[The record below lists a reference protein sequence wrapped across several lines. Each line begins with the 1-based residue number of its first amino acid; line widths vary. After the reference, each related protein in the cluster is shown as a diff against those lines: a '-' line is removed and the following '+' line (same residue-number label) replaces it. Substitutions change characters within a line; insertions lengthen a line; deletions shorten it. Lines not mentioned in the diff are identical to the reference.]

1 MRSPQ
6 FPPGA
11 EIVRTYARYDEHVR
25 AFFTGAYHLLMI
37 VGRPG
42 LAKTHAFESHLSTAS
57 HLIRGW
63 AAPLQVYMDIYRHR
77 DHLLIFDDAETL
89 WKKPGGRVLLRSLS
103 EHKPKK
109 LMQWT
114 STAPQLERNGVPQ
127 SFFTSSKVAIVANR
141 FVFGE
146 AEEYDAV
153 LDRGHLIVFDPSP
166 LEVHLHVSTW
176 FWDQEIYD
184 HIRERLHLI
193 EHNSARMYLKAWERK
208 RASGDWR
215 KLIEVA
221 YCMDSTRRVVMA
233 LESDP
238 SLRTVA
244 DRVKKFKEQTGA
256 SRATY
261 FNIKRELAGAG
272 GQLPFQRLEV
282 PPRQLRAKPPED
294 RTEEEVD
301 VEEAPTF
308 HEDGLTGPGAEIR

>member
-1 MRSPQ
+1 MRNPQ

-11 EIVRTYARYDEHVR
+11 EIVRTYARYDQYVR
-25 AFFTGAYHLLMI
+25 AFFEDAYHLLMI

-42 LAKTHAFESHLSTAS
+42 LAKSHAFESRLGTAS

-77 DHLLIFDDAETL
+77 DRLLVFDDAETL
-89 WKKPGGRVLLRSLS
+89 WKKSGGRVLLRSLS

-114 STAPQLERNGVPQ
+114 STTPELKRNSVPQ
-127 SFFTSSKVAIVANR
+127 SFRTASKVAIIANR
-141 FVFGE
+141 FVFGKD
-146 AEEYDAV
+146 EEFDAV
-153 LDRGHLIVFDPSP
+153 LDRGHLIVFDPSA

-184 HIRERLHLI
+184 YVGERLHLI

-208 RASGDWR
+208 KAGGDWR
-215 KLIEVA
+215 KLIEQA
-221 YCMDSTRRVVMA
+221 YCMDTTRRVVMA
-233 LESDP
+233 LENDP
-238 SLRTVA
+238 ALSTVA
-244 DRVKKFKEQTGA
+244 DRVKKFMEQTGA

-261 FNIKRELAGAG
+261 FNIKRELAGAD
-272 GQLPFQRLEV
+272 GQLPFQRLEA

-294 RTEEEVD
+294 EEEVA
-301 VEEAPTF
+301 EEAPTL
-308 HEDGLTGPGAEIR
+308 HENCLTGPGAQITFR